1 MTKASVSLRPLVRQL
16 MQAAPTRP
24 LTVRALYRVISSE
37 DPSIEEVD
45 VDAALTWHFGQGNV
59 ERSHNHELG
68 LDEYTLTA
76 RGLKA

>member
-1 MTKASVSLRPLVRQL
+1 MTKASISLRPLVREL
-16 MQAAPTRP
+16 MQSAPKRP
-24 LTVRALYRVISSE
+24 FTVKALFRIISSD

-45 VDAALTWHFGQGNV
+45 VDAALTWHFGQGHV

-68 LDEYTLTA
+68 LDQYTLTA

>member
-1 MTKASVSLRPLVRQL
+1 

-24 LTVRALYRVISSE
+24 LNVRALYRVISSE

-59 ERSHNHELG
+59 VRVHNHELG

>member
-1 MTKASVSLRPLVRQL
+1 MTAASVSLRPLVRQL

-24 LTVRALYRVISSE
+24 FTVKALFRIIRSE

-45 VDAALTWHFGQGNV
+45 VDAALTWHFGQGHV

-68 LDEYTLTA
+68 LDEYKLTA